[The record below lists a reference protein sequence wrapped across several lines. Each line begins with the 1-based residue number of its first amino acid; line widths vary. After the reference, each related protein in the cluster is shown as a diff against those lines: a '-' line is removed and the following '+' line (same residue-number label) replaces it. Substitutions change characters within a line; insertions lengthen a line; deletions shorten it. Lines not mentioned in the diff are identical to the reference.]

1 MSLRLT
7 SEEIKAKF
15 VASALLDEQIASI
28 KEQFRT
34 LYSLN
39 ENVTNETFLTE
50 NQHRWK
56 EPSDDKNDILFARL
70 EDSKSKL
77 TDFYTK
83 DMPNLK
89 SQLDSIIFALNEIKR
104 GL

>member
-1 MSLRLT
+1 MSSRLT

-15 VASALLDEQIASI
+15 TAIALLDEQIASI
-28 KEQFRT
+28 KEKFKT
-34 LYSLN
+34 FYSLN
-39 ENVTNETFLTE
+39 ENVNNETFLTE

-56 EPSDDKNDILFARL
+56 EPSDDANDILFARL
-70 EDSKSKL
+70 EESKNKL
-77 TDFYTK
+77 TDFYTQEI
-83 DMPNLK
+83 PNLK